1 MTGEDFVVVVLLLF
15 FLERASRPSSC
26 KARELSAE

>member
-1 MTGEDFVVVVLLLF
+1 MTGEDFVVVVLLF
-15 FLERASRPSSC
+15 FLERVSRPSSC